1 MQSYTR
7 QIRNYIKKN
16 FVNANHVQVRLV
28 SNVDG
33 YQYYYFTNLF
43 FHTAAD
49 VASSATGLSFE
60 YCSES
65 VTRIKN

>member
-28 SNVDG
+28 STDDG